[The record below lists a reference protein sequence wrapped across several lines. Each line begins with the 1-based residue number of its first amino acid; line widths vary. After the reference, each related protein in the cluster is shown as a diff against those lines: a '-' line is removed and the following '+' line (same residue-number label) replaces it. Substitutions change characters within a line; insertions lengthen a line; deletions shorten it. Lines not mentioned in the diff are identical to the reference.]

1 MTARKFPPNVI
12 ALDAHIDTT
21 RYVARWGHT
30 PHGRSELW
38 LVIDRKQTGFAQ
50 WYKGSYSRLVRR
62 LTREFVGGAPRW
74 ILYGVTQALTDDP
87 KHFIKQL

>member
-21 RYVARWGHT
+21 RYVTRWGRA
-30 PHGRSELW
+30 PHGRNEIW
-38 LVIDRKQTGFAQ
+38 LVADRKSPGFML

-74 ILYGVTQALTDDP
+74 VLDAPTQALTDDP
-87 KHFIKQL
+87 KHFITQL